1 MILITLLYV
10 QSSFKI
16 KAIFMSTSVR
26 RPSSRDKLL
35 DAAASLVAEHGVHN
49 LTIEAV
55 AATAGVTK
63 AGLIYHFKT
72 RDDLLSALV
81 ERMMQEVDVLSRHM
95 SSPKE
100 PTVSLQASLR
110 QLIDMTFDMPER
122 QKTLLKNLLQANA
135 SHPHLIEPAQKLFM
149 RSYAELGRGTESG
162 LALLLAVAMDGLLL
176 IDLLQLHQF
185 TAAQRKVLRKSALEL
200 AQKLS

>member
-1 MILITLLYV
+1 
-10 QSSFKI
+10 
-16 KAIFMSTSVR
+16 MSTSVR